1 MAVTHEEL
9 MRVREQARQLYSLE
23 EVDAAIDRLAR
34 ELRRDYTDRDPVF
47 LVIMNGGVVFAG
59 RLLPK
64 LDFPLE
70 QDYLHATRYLA
81 ETTGGE
87 VQWLVTPSAD
97 LAGRDVVIL
106 DDILDHGTTL
116 VAIVEAC
123 LAQGAASVNTA
134 VLVDKLHQRKCQPG
148 LKATYTGLETEDAY
162 LFGCGM
168 DYKGYWRNAA
178 GIFAVEG
185 KA

>member
-1 MAVTHEEL
+1 MPVDHDQL
-9 MRVREQARQLYSLE
+9 LRVRRNARQLFSMS
-23 EVDAAIDRLAR
+23 EVDAAVETLAQK
-34 ELRRDYTDRDPVF
+34 LTDDYADKDPVF

-59 RLLPK
+59 RLLPL

-70 QDYLHATRYLA
+70 QDYLHASRYLG
-81 ETTGGE
+81 ETSGGA

-97 LAGRDVVIL
+97 LAGRHVVIL

-123 LAQGAASVNTA
+123 QAQGAASVATA
-134 VLVDKLHQRKCQPG
+134 VLVDKRHDRKAQPG
-148 LKATYTGLETEDAY
+148 LKATYTGLEAEDAY

-168 DYKGYWRNAA
+168 DYKNYWRNAA
-178 GIFAVEG
+178 GIFAVEPS
-185 KA
+185 